1 MFAKKMIYIQISPS
15 LWFTVKAYV
24 LLNVD
29 LDMGAVVTQKLA
41 DVNEIVNI
49 YGVYGI
55 YDYIIELEAD
65 SMDRI
70 KDVALNKIRRLHNVR
85 SSITL
90 LTYGDSFINE

>member
-1 MFAKKMIYIQISPS
+1 M
-15 LWFTVKAYV
+15 KAYV